1 MNSMWVKIAL
11 AVSLALNLFVIGA
24 GVGAEF
30 QRHRMVQMRVAPVPG
45 NPMMRAGD
53 GLPPDQREAYRMRM
67 RQAGLANQPLLA
79 ANRAAR
85 DKVADAFSAPTFDAD
100 AATRA
105 LAASRDAENTAR
117 AQLENAVVEFAK
129 GLTLDQRKVL
139 AEGLRQPP
147 QGGRGGRGGRRGGGM
162 GGFGRGD
169 FGPGGPGPSGDGS
182 PPGR

>member
-11 AVSLALNLFVIGA
+11 AVSLAVNLFIIGA
-24 GVGAEF
+24 GAGAAF
-30 QRHRMVQMRVAPVPG
+30 QRHRMVEMRVAPVPG

-53 GLPPDQREAYRMRM
+53 GLAPPEREAYRMRM

-85 DKVADAFSAPTFDAD
+85 QKVVDAFSAPNFDA
-100 AATRA
+100 AAAESA

-117 AQLENAVVEFAK
+117 TQLENAVVEFAK
-129 GLTLDQRKVL
+129 GLNADERRTL

-147 QGGRGGRGGRRGGGM
+147 MGGRGGGRGGRGGRRNGGM
-162 GGFGRGD
+162 GGP
-169 FGPGGPGPSGDGS
+169 GPDGPTDGGP